1 MRMGQSS
8 HYKLDDLVEKSG
20 FDKRTIAYY
29 VQESLLPRVG
39 RRGPRTRYSQ
49 DFLDRLMFIRRVRDL
64 QDGGQLRAVTLSE
77 IREVI
82 ERQTPDEVS
91 ALAQE
96 SVDAE
101 AIRSL
106 FEEPDLDAQHLAIPA
121 EAVAAIERPPTRSS
135 ADPEESFLS
144 LRSSLDGPAMLRRAP
159 GPASRLRELL
169 REIDLRARKG
179 EARTRL
185 RTGERVTRVTRVP
198 VSDAIDLSVRN
209 LDDRDARLVETLAKE
224 LRDLGDLDLD
234 E

>member
-8 HYKLDDLVEKSG
+8 HYKLDDLVEQSG

-82 ERQTPDEVS
+82 ERQTPDGISVLS
-91 ALAQE
+91 QE
-96 SVDAE
+96 SVGAE
-101 AIRSL
+101 AIRAL
-106 FEEPDLDAQHLAIPA
+106 FEEPDLDTSYLAVPA
-121 EAVAAIERPPTRSS
+121 ESVAALEMPS
-135 ADPEESFLS
+135 AMASTD
-144 LRSSLDGPAMLRRAP
+144 LDEPVFLRRPSPDRRAMDGRER
-159 GPASRLRELL
+159 GPVARLRELL
-169 REIDLRARKG
+169 QEIDLRARAG
-179 EARTRL
+179 AARTRL
-185 RTGERVTRVTRVP
+185 RSGERVTRVTRVP